1 MQLLIARLNHETNT
15 FSPVPTPL
23 AAFDPQW
30 DDDARRSQQGMRTAM
45 AAFLDAAARR
55 GDTVLTPLAATANPS
70 GRVDAAAYERMAQ
83 HIEACA
89 PGCDAILLDLHG
101 AMVTTHLDDGEGELL
116 ARLRA
121 AAPGVPIGVALD
133 LHGNITPRMMAN
145 ADVMVG
151 FKTYPHVDMYET
163 GEHAARLLLAM
174 ADGQV
179 RYALRWHRL
188 ALMSH
193 TLRSAT
199 LGGDSAAMTAA
210 VASAREAEGQGVP
223 AVTVFA
229 GFALADIPAPCVSV
243 VVTDTDDT
251 AGHARAQRTADGLAQ
266 QVWAQREGF
275 VYRSEPLAQ
284 SLARATALAE
294 AQPES
299 GPHVAA
305 LLPPEGALSPLGR
318 PGGTDSGP
326 HVAALLPPEGA
337 LSPLG
342 RPGGTEAT
350 RRPVLLLDHGD
361 NVMSGGTCDTMD
373 VLLAA
378 LAAGM
383 SGIAMGPLCD
393 PEAVATLWA
402 AGEGAR
408 LTLALGNKRAM
419 PALRPGPGREKT
431 PPLLS
436 GTVRRLSDGVY
447 TVTGPIYT
455 GQRCEMGRT
464 VLFDI
469 GAAQIVVTERTQ
481 EPYDLGV
488 FGCVGLDVAQ
498 RPGPRFVLLKSRM
511 YCRPVFG
518 PLCAALVE
526 CDSAGVTSSDYS
538 LYPFTQV
545 QRPVYPLDA
554 G

>member
-1 MQLLIARLNHETNT
+1 MKLLIARLNHETNT

-30 DDDARRSQQGMRTAM
+30 DDDARRSQTGMRTAM

-55 GDTVLTPLAATANPS
+55 GDTVVTPLAATANPS
-70 GRVDAAAYERMAQ
+70 GRVDEAAYEQMVR
-83 HIEACA
+83 HIVACA
-89 PGCDAILLDLHG
+89 PGCDAMLLDLHG
-101 AMVTTHLDDGEGELL
+101 AMVSTHLDDGEGELL

-133 LHGNITPRMMAN
+133 LHGNITPRMVAN

-174 ADGQV
+174 ADGQA
-179 RYALRWHRL
+179 RYAVRWHRL

-210 VASAREAEGQGVP
+210 VASARAAEAQGVP
-223 AVTVFA
+223 AVSVFA

-251 AGHARAQRTADGLAQ
+251 TGHARAQRTADGLAGQ
-266 QVWAQREGF
+266 IWAQREGF

-284 SLARATALAE
+284 SLARAKALAD
-294 AQPES
+294 AQPEP

-305 LLPPEGALSPLGR
+305 RLSP
-318 PGGTDSGP
+318 GGA
-326 HVAALLPPEGA
+326 H
-337 LSPLG
+337 SPLG
-342 RPGGTEAT
+342 RPGGTEPT

-373 VLLAA
+373 VLQAA
-378 LAAGM
+378 LAAGL

-402 AGEGAR
+402 AGEGAQV
-408 LTLALGNKRAM
+408 TLALGNKRAM
-419 PALRPGPGREKT
+419 PALRASAGTGLVKT
-431 PPLLS
+431 PPVLT
-436 GTVRRLSDGVY
+436 GTVRRLSDGAY

-455 GQRCEMGRT
+455 GQRCQMGRS

-469 GAAQIVVTERTQ
+469 GAAQIVVTEQTQ
-481 EPYDLGV
+481 EPFDLGV
-488 FGCVGLDVAQ
+488 FGCVGLDLTRQ
-498 RPGPRFVLLKSRM
+498 PGPRFLLLKSRM

-518 PLCAALVE
+518 PLSAALVE
-526 CDSAGVTSSDYS
+526 CDSVGVTSSDYGLFAFS
-538 LYPFTQV
+538 RV
-545 QRPVYPLDA
+545 SRPVYPLDA
-554 G
+554 A